1 MVVFIIIES
10 VVDIFDHFVFL
21 QNHKNTR
28 VFRQVCNAF
37 TLIVTL
43 AGVSP
48 RLEDNF
54 SFNILIL
61 YSLYHIS
68 YLEQSLDTVRVS
80 VLGGEQQRR
89 VSQLV
94 DLVIANIFII
104 IIKIFFA

>member
-48 RLEDNF
+48 RLENNF

-61 YSLYHIS
+61 YYIS

-94 DLVIANIFII
+94 YLGTQIFLNREL
-104 IIKIFFA
+104 KYFC